1 MTRYDS
7 ILFDL
12 DGTLIDSGPGIAR
25 CTHHALEQ
33 MGMDPAL
40 AERIRRFI
48 GPSLMESFMNNC
60 GFDRET
66 AARAVRLYR
75 ERYTEVGLFEMEV
88 YPGVPEMLARLIEDG
103 RRLVLATLKPEPF
116 TWRIL
121 DRLGMGDLFERVVGS
136 CLDGRRN
143 TKGEVVAEAAA
154 ALGDVPRDGIV
165 MVGDH
170 PRDILAARDHG
181 SAAIAVTYGF
191 GYADELELARPLAL
205 AASVAEL
212 DVLLY
217 AGSPRCQAAG
227 RDDRPC

>member
-1 MTRYDS
+1 MTRYES

-12 DGTLIDSGPGIAR
+12 DGTLIDSGPGIAN
-25 CTHHALEQ
+25 CTRHALEQ

-40 AERIRRFI
+40 AEPIRRFI
-48 GPSLMESFMNNC
+48 GPSLMESFMNFC

-75 ERYTEVGLFEMEV
+75 ERYTDVGLFEMEV
-88 YPGVPEMLARLIEDG
+88 YPGVPEMLACLREDG

-121 DRLGMGDLFERVVGS
+121 DRLGMSELFECVVGS

-154 ALGDVPRDGIV
+154 ALGDVPRASIV
-165 MVGDH
+165 MAGDH
-170 PRDILAARDHG
+170 PRDILAAREHG
-181 SAAIAVTYGF
+181 IDAIAVTYGF
-191 GYADELELARPLAL
+191 GYEDELAAAGPVAL

-212 DVLLY
+212 ETLLC
-217 AGSPRCQAAG
+217 AGSPRCLGAA
-227 RDDRPC
+227 RDGRPC